1 VWHPTWSWQRWALCS
16 ALALFILLS
25 FGRPSSAQMP
35 PQPSPN
41 ELLTS
46 IERDIND
53 SLTSLAK
60 VSVLW
65 RARKTSDEQLKA
77 ELQTFS
83 AEIESYKAR
92 LKTLQEQAAISSA
105 EYKKS
110 SAELKAE
117 ILRLTGLL
125 NQLQTAFDALR
136 SAFDDY
142 KSSKDKEVLNL
153 NLDLAAK
160 DVEMGFWKA
169 GGVIG
174 WIIAVS
180 AVIWAL
186 LK

>member
-1 VWHPTWSWQRWALCS
+1 VRCPTWSWQRWALCS

-25 FGRPSSAQMP
+25 FGRPSNAQTP

-46 IERDIND
+46 IEQDIND

-65 RARKTSDEQLKA
+65 RARKISDEQLKA
-77 ELQTFS
+77 ELLTFS
-83 AEIESYKAR
+83 AEIENYKGQ
-92 LKTLQEQAAISSA
+92 LKTLREQAAISSA
-105 EYKKS
+105 AYEKS

-117 ILRLTGLL
+117 ILKLTGLL

-160 DVEMGFWKA
+160 DAEMGFWKA

-174 WIIAVS
+174 WVIAVA